1 MGRSSWPVLAKKTGL
16 AAKRSLGIIFSPI
29 LGQHMTDSNHRNG
42 NAALNRK
49 MPVVG
54 IRVPSWASFT
64 RPIFRGIVDFI
75 RNNEQ
80 WQIQTLVDST
90 NEMAPVVIDE
100 HWDGDGLILFR
111 YSPEEAENF
120 RQRNIPV
127 VNLSA
132 ECADKGFPSV
142 LPDNPE
148 IGRQAAQHLL
158 TLGLKH
164 FSYWGDPSRI
174 YSQQR
179 GKAFSQAIHDAGFEC
194 IDVQFEPDHFPWEG
208 RWVKMHE
215 QIVDELNRLPKPIG
229 IFAKDDMLAS
239 NIIRICNEL
248 GILVPEEIAVMGTNA
263 DEVFCQI
270 STPPLSSVAYPG
282 ERVGFEAARLL
293 SSMMNGKSVAGDH
306 LETIP
311 IREIVARESTNTLA
325 VNDPAITQA
334 VQYIRSMAPLYPIH
348 VSEVAARSPLSLSGF
363 NKHFVQQ
370 MGHTPKEEIK
380 RVRLAKVRVML
391 KNTQQKIRHIAREM
405 KFESPEE
412 LSRFFKRETGLAP
425 KDYRSKFQPTS
436 DSKSS
441 SDALGQ
447 AHVR

>member
-1 MGRSSWPVLAKKTGL
+1 
-16 AAKRSLGIIFSPI
+16 
-29 LGQHMTDSNHRNG
+29 MTDCHHRNG
-42 NAALNRK
+42 NTCLDRK

-64 RPIFRGIVDFI
+64 RPIFKGIVDFI
-75 RNNEQ
+75 RNKEQ

-100 HWDGDGLILFR
+100 NWDGDGLILFR

-120 RQRNIPV
+120 KRRNIPL

-132 ECADKGFPSV
+132 ESTGNGYPSV
-142 LPDNPE
+142 IPDNPE

-158 TLGLKH
+158 TLGLRH
-164 FSYWGDPSRI
+164 FSYWGDPSRT
-174 YSQQR
+174 YSRQR
-179 GKAFSQAIHDAGFEC
+179 GTAFEQEILNAGFEC
-194 IDVQFEPDHFPWEG
+194 INVQFEPDQFPWEG
-208 RWVKMHE
+208 RWLKMHE

-229 IFAKDDMLAS
+229 IFAKDDMLGS

-293 SSMMNGKSVAGDH
+293 SSMMNGKSVVGDH

-325 VNDPAITQA
+325 VNNPVVTQA
-334 VQYIRSMAPLYPIH
+334 VQYIRSVAPMYPIH

-380 RVRLAKVRVML
+380 RVRLAKVQVML
-391 KNTQQKIRHIAREM
+391 KNTRQKISQIARNM

-447 AHVR
+447 SHVR

>member
-1 MGRSSWPVLAKKTGL
+1 
-16 AAKRSLGIIFSPI
+16 
-29 LGQHMTDSNHRNG
+29 MTDCHHRNG
-42 NAALNRK
+42 NTCLDRK

-64 RPIFRGIVDFI
+64 RPIFKGIVDFI
-75 RNNEQ
+75 RNKEQ

-100 HWDGDGLILFR
+100 NWDGDGLILFR

-120 RQRNIPV
+120 KRRNIPV

-132 ECADKGFPSV
+132 ESTGKGYPSV
-142 LPDNPE
+142 IPDNFE

-158 TLGLKH
+158 TLGLRH
-164 FSYWGDPSRI
+164 FSYWGDPSRT
-174 YSQQR
+174 YSRKR
-179 GKAFSQAIHDAGFEC
+179 GTAFEQEILNAGFEC
-194 IDVQFEPDHFPWEG
+194 INVQFEPDQFPWEG
-208 RWVKMHE
+208 RWLKMHE

-229 IFAKDDMLAS
+229 IFAKDDMLGS

-293 SSMMNGKSVAGDH
+293 SSMMNGKSVVGDH

-325 VNDPAITQA
+325 VNNPVVTQA
-334 VQYIRSMAPLYPIH
+334 VQYIRSVAPMYPIH

-380 RVRLAKVRVML
+380 RVRLAKVQVML
-391 KNTQQKIRHIAREM
+391 KNTRQKISQIARNM

>member
-1 MGRSSWPVLAKKTGL
+1 
-16 AAKRSLGIIFSPI
+16 
-29 LGQHMTDSNHRNG
+29 
-42 NAALNRK
+42 
-49 MPVVG
+49 
-54 IRVPSWASFT
+54 
-64 RPIFRGIVDFI
+64 
-75 RNNEQ
+75 
-80 WQIQTLVDST
+80 
-90 NEMAPVVIDE
+90 MAPVVIDQN
-100 HWDGDGLILFR
+100 WDGNGLILFR
-111 YSPEEAENF
+111 FSTEEAENF
-120 RQRNIPV
+120 KRRNIPV

-132 ECADKGFPSV
+132 ESTGKGYPSV
-142 LPDNPE
+142 IPDNLE
-148 IGRQAAQHLL
+148 IGKQAAQHLL

-164 FSYWGDPSRI
+164 FSYWGDPSRT
-174 YSQQR
+174 YSKQR
-179 GKAFSQAIHDAGFEC
+179 GTAFEQEILNAGFEC
-194 IDVQFEPDHFPWEG
+194 INVQFEPDHFPWEG
-208 RWVKMHE
+208 RWLKMHE
-215 QIVDELNRLPKPIG
+215 QIVNELNRLPKPIG

-239 NIIRICNEL
+239 NIIRICNE
-248 GILVPEEIAVMGTNA
+248 ISIQVPEEIAVMGTNA

-293 SSMMNGKSVAGDH
+293 SSMMNGKSVAEDH

-325 VNDPAITQA
+325 VDDPIVTQA
-334 VQYIRSMAPLYPIH
+334 VKYIRSVAPVYPIH

-370 MGHTPKEEIK
+370 MGLTPKEEIK
-380 RVRLAKVRVML
+380 RVRLAKVQVIL
-391 KNTQQKIRHIAREM
+391 KNTRQKISQIAQDM

>member
-1 MGRSSWPVLAKKTGL
+1 MPLKKHNSKAET
-16 AAKRSLGIIFSPI
+16 A
-29 LGQHMTDSNHRNG
+29 
-42 NAALNRK
+42 RK

-64 RPIFRGIVDFI
+64 RPIFKGVVDFI
-75 RNNEQ
+75 RRNQ
-80 WQIQTLVDST
+80 RWQIQTLVDST
-90 NEMAPVVIDE
+90 NEMAPVVIDQN
-100 HWDGDGLILFR
+100 WDGNGLILFR
-111 YSPEEAENF
+111 FSTEEAENF
-120 RQRNIPV
+120 KRRNIPV

-132 ECADKGFPSV
+132 ESTGKGYPSV
-142 LPDNPE
+142 IPDNLE
-148 IGRQAAQHLL
+148 IGKQAAQHLL

-164 FSYWGDPSRI
+164 FSYWGDPSRT
-174 YSQQR
+174 YSKQR
-179 GKAFSQAIHDAGFEC
+179 GTAFEQEILNAGFEC
-194 IDVQFEPDHFPWEG
+194 INVQFEPDHFPWEG
-208 RWVKMHE
+208 RWLKMHE
-215 QIVDELNRLPKPIG
+215 QIVNELNRLPKPIG

-239 NIIRICNEL
+239 NIIRICNE
-248 GILVPEEIAVMGTNA
+248 ISIQVPEEIAVMGTNA

-293 SSMMNGKSVAGDH
+293 SSMMNGKSVAEDH

-325 VNDPAITQA
+325 VDDPIVTQA
-334 VQYIRSMAPLYPIH
+334 VKYIRSVAPVYPIH

-370 MGHTPKEEIK
+370 MGLTPKEEIK
-380 RVRLAKVRVML
+380 RVRLAKVQVIL
-391 KNTQQKIRHIAREM
+391 KNTRQKISQIAQDM

-425 KDYRSKFQPTS
+425 KDYRFKFQSTPDGKES
-436 DSKSS
+436 LE
-441 SDALGQ
+441 ALGQ
-447 AHVR
+447 AHVH

>member
-1 MGRSSWPVLAKKTGL
+1 MAD
-16 AAKRSLGIIFSPI
+16 F
-29 LGQHMTDSNHRNG
+29 HHRNG
-42 NAALNRK
+42 NTGVDKK

-64 RPIFRGIVDFI
+64 RPIFKGIVDFI

-100 HWDGDGLILFR
+100 NWDGDGLILFR

-120 RQRNIPV
+120 KRRNIPL

-132 ECADKGFPSV
+132 ESTGKGYPSV
-142 LPDNPE
+142 IPDNPE

-158 TLGLKH
+158 TLGLRH
-164 FSYWGDPSRI
+164 FSYWGDPSRT
-174 YSQQR
+174 YSRQR
-179 GKAFSQAIHDAGFEC
+179 GTAFEQEILNAGFEC
-194 IDVQFEPDHFPWEG
+194 INVQFEPDQFPWEG
-208 RWVKMHE
+208 RWLKMHE

-229 IFAKDDMLAS
+229 IFAKDDMLGS

-270 STPPLSSVAYPG
+270 STPALSSVAYPG

-306 LETIP
+306 LETIS

-325 VNDPAITQA
+325 VNNPVVTQA
-334 VQYIRSMAPLYPIH
+334 VQYIRSVAPIYPIH

-380 RVRLAKVRVML
+380 RVRLAKVQVML
-391 KNTQQKIRHIAREM
+391 KNTRQKISQIARDM

-412 LSRFFKRETGLAP
+412 LSRFFKRETGVAP
-425 KDYRSKFQPTS
+425 KDYRSQFQSTP
-436 DSKSS
+436 DSKESL
-441 SDALGQ
+441 DALGQ

>member
-1 MGRSSWPVLAKKTGL
+1 
-16 AAKRSLGIIFSPI
+16 
-29 LGQHMTDSNHRNG
+29 MTDFHHRNG
-42 NAALNRK
+42 NTGVVKSNTGVDKK

-64 RPIFRGIVDFI
+64 RPIFKGIVDFI

-100 HWDGDGLILFR
+100 NWNGDGLILFR

-120 RQRNIPV
+120 KRRNIPL

-132 ECADKGFPSV
+132 ESTGKGYPSV
-142 LPDNPE
+142 IPDNPE

-158 TLGLKH
+158 TLGLRH
-164 FSYWGDPSRI
+164 FSYWGDPSRT
-174 YSQQR
+174 YSRQR
-179 GKAFSQAIHDAGFEC
+179 GTAFEQEILNAGFEC
-194 IDVQFEPDHFPWEG
+194 INVQFEPDQFPWEG
-208 RWVKMHE
+208 RWLKMHE

-229 IFAKDDMLAS
+229 IFAKDDMLGS

-293 SSMMNGKSVAGDH
+293 SSMMNGKSVAVDH
-306 LETIP
+306 LETIS

-325 VNDPAITQA
+325 VNNPVVTQA
-334 VQYIRSMAPLYPIH
+334 VQYIRSVAPMYPIH
-348 VSEVAARSPLSLSGF
+348 VSEVAARSQLSLSGF

-380 RVRLAKVRVML
+380 RVRLAKVQVML
-391 KNTQQKIRHIAREM
+391 KNTRQKISQIARDM

-412 LSRFFKRETGLAP
+412 LSRFFKRETGVAP